1 MQHSKYMS
9 MNLIILEK
17 SHLSSLEH
25 LKIDKGKT
33 QACILPFLYKLFQVT
48 DNKETI
54 LKKNSK

>member
-1 MQHSKYMS
+1 MKHSKYMS

-33 QACILPFLYKLFQVT
+33 QARILPFLYKLFQVI
-48 DNKETI
+48 DDKGKV